1 MDSGNK
7 LDLFSSVGIT
17 IDGLLSLLQSMSLSP
32 QVKALQATI
41 GLAITLTILYKGY
54 MVWAGKSQD
63 PVRELAWDL
72 GKKAFILTIAMGY
85 GQWVNLSI
93 DAVRGIYEWAGG
105 GSAFYSQ
112 LDGLLSAF
120 YDQVITLLN
129 WASNQGGL
137 KNIGLALGSWLQAI
151 AMIIVM
157 SICFFAIVLELVFS
171 IVACSVTN
179 TFLIIVFPLAILCF
193 MFNQTKNAFT
203 QWCSMLMSNTFQLL
217 FLFMFLKA
225 SQKIIQGIYAPPP
238 QNNAEFINFLGHTFE
253 ILIMS
258 FLIVQVV
265 KVLKELAQKMGGVT
279 LDTAISG
286 AGLMQTA
293 GAALAMAPAVMK
305 SAAKLL
311 TGGGGSM
318 LKGANAL
325 TQGVGMAANLMGAKG
340 KFGMGSLAQGGVVG
354 MAANA
359 MGAAGNAIANSGMG
373 NKAKSAAKAL
383 QSRMRGE

>member
-1 MDSGNK
+1 MDSNN
-7 LDLFSSVGIT
+7 LDLFSSVGI
-17 IDGLLSLLQSMSLSP
+17 IIEAMLGYLQSMSLSP

-93 DAVRGIYEWAGG
+93 DAVKGIYEWAGG

-112 LDGLLSAF
+112 LDN
-120 YDQVITLLN
+120 LLN
-129 WASNQGGL
+129 AFFQQIQALVKWARSQSKIVPDVGAWMQ
-137 KNIGLALGSWLQAI
+137 ALL
-151 AMIIVM
+151 MIVVM
-157 SICFFAIVLELVFS
+157 SICFFAILLELVFS

-217 FLFMFLKA
+217 FLFMFLQA
-225 SQKIIQGIYAPPP
+225 SQKIIMGIYAPPTSS
-238 QNNAEFINFLGHTFE
+238 QTFINFIAYTFE
-253 ILIMS
+253 VLIMS
-258 FLIVQVV
+258 FLLVQVV

-293 GAALAMAPAVMK
+293 GAALAMSPAVMK

>member
-1 MDSGNK
+1 MDSNN
-7 LDLFSSVGIT
+7 LDLFSSVGI
-17 IDGLLSLLQSMSLSP
+17 IIEAMLGYLQSMSLSP

-93 DAVRGIYEWAGG
+93 DAVKGIYEWAGG

-112 LDGLLSAF
+112 LDNLLSAF
-120 YDQVITLLN
+120 FQQVKALVN
-129 WASNQGGL
+129 WARSQSKIVPDVGAWMQ
-137 KNIGLALGSWLQAI
+137 ALL
-151 AMIIVM
+151 MIVVM
-157 SICFFAIVLELVFS
+157 SICFFAILLELVFS

-225 SQKIIQGIYAPPP
+225 SQKIIMGIYAPPTSS
-238 QNNAEFINFLGHTFE
+238 QTFINFIAYTFE
-253 ILIMS
+253 VLIMS
-258 FLIVQVV
+258 FLLVQVV

>member
-1 MDSGNK
+1 MDSNN
-7 LDLFSSVGIT
+7 LDLFSSVGI
-17 IDGLLSLLQSMSLSP
+17 IIEAMLGYLQSMSLSP

-93 DAVRGIYEWAGG
+93 DAVKGIYEWAGG

-151 AMIIVM
+151 VMIIVM

-238 QNNAEFINFLGHTFE
+238 QNADFINFLGHTFE
-253 ILIMS
+253 ILVMS
-258 FLIVQVV
+258 FLVVQVV

>member
-1 MDSGNK
+1 MDSNN
-7 LDLFSSVGIT
+7 LDLFSSVGI
-17 IDGLLSLLQSMSLSP
+17 IIEAMLGYLQSMSLSP

-93 DAVRGIYEWAGG
+93 DAVKGIYEWAGG

-112 LDGLLSAF
+112 LDN
-120 YDQVITLLN
+120 LLN
-129 WASNQGGL
+129 AFFQQVKALVNWARSQSKIVPDVGAWMQ
-137 KNIGLALGSWLQAI
+137 ALL
-151 AMIIVM
+151 MIVVM
-157 SICFFAIVLELVFS
+157 SICFFAILLELVFS

-193 MFNQTKNAFT
+193 MFNQTKNTFT

-217 FLFMFLKA
+217 FLFMFLQA
-225 SQKIIQGIYAPPP
+225 SQKIIMGIYAPPTSS
-238 QNNAEFINFLGHTFE
+238 QTSINFIAYTFE
-253 ILIMS
+253 VLIMS
-258 FLIVQVV
+258 FLLVQVV

>member
-17 IDGLLSLLQSMSLSP
+17 IDGMLSLLQSMSLSP

-137 KNIGLALGSWLQAI
+137 RNIGLALGSWLQAI
-151 AMIIVM
+151 GMIIVM

-225 SQKIIQGIYAPPP
+225 SQKIIMGIYSPPP
-238 QNNAEFINFLGHTFE
+238 QNAEFINFLGHTFE

-258 FLIVQVV
+258 FLLVQVV

>member
-1 MDSGNK
+1 MDSNN
-7 LDLFSSVGIT
+7 LDLFSSVGI
-17 IDGLLSLLQSMSLSP
+17 IIEAMLGYLQSMSLSP

-93 DAVRGIYEWAGG
+93 DAVKGIYEWAGG

-112 LDGLLSAF
+112 LDNLLSAF
-120 YDQVITLLN
+120 FQQVKALVN
-129 WASNQGGL
+129 WARSQSKIVPDVGAWMQ
-137 KNIGLALGSWLQAI
+137 ALL
-151 AMIIVM
+151 MIVVM
-157 SICFFAIVLELVFS
+157 SICFFAILLELVFS

-217 FLFMFLKA
+217 FLFMFLQA
-225 SQKIIQGIYAPPP
+225 SQKIIMGIYAPPTSS
-238 QNNAEFINFLGHTFE
+238 QTFINFIAYTFE
-253 ILIMS
+253 VLIMS
-258 FLIVQVV
+258 FLLVQVV

>member
-1 MDSGNK
+1 MDSNN
-7 LDLFSSVGIT
+7 LDLFSSVGI
-17 IDGLLSLLQSMSLSP
+17 IIEAMLGYLQSMSLSP

-93 DAVRGIYEWAGG
+93 DAVKGIYEWAGG

-112 LDGLLSAF
+112 LDN
-120 YDQVITLLN
+120 LLN
-129 WASNQGGL
+129 AFFQQVKALVNWARSQSKIVPDVGAWMQ
-137 KNIGLALGSWLQAI
+137 ALL
-151 AMIIVM
+151 MIVVM

-217 FLFMFLKA
+217 FLFMFLQA
-225 SQKIIQGIYAPPP
+225 SQKIIMGIYAPPTSS
-238 QNNAEFINFLGHTFE
+238 QTFINFIAYTFE
-253 ILIMS
+253 VLIMS
-258 FLIVQVV
+258 FLLVQVV

>member
-1 MDSGNK
+1 MDSNN
-7 LDLFSSVGIT
+7 LDLFSSVGI
-17 IDGLLSLLQSMSLSP
+17 IIEAMLGYLQSMSLSP

-93 DAVRGIYEWAGG
+93 DAVKGIYEWAGG

-112 LDGLLSAF
+112 LDNLLSAF
-120 YDQVITLLN
+120 FQQVKALID
-129 WASNQGGL
+129 WASNQGGVF
-137 KNIGLALGSWLQAI
+137 ISDFGAWFQAI
-151 AMIIVM
+151 IMIVVM

-217 FLFMFLKA
+217 FLFMFLQV
-225 SQKIIQGIYAPPP
+225 SQKIIMGIYAPPTSS
-238 QNNAEFINFLGHTFE
+238 QSFTNFIAYTFE
-253 ILIMS
+253 VLIMS
-258 FLIVQVV
+258 FLLVQVV

>member
-1 MDSGNK
+1 MDSNN
-7 LDLFSSVGIT
+7 LDLFSSVGI
-17 IDGLLSLLQSMSLSP
+17 IIEAMLGYLQSMSLSP

-93 DAVRGIYEWAGG
+93 DAVKGIYEWAGG

-112 LDGLLSAF
+112 LDN
-120 YDQVITLLN
+120 LLN
-129 WASNQGGL
+129 AFFQQIQALVKWARSQSKIVPDVGAWMQ
-137 KNIGLALGSWLQAI
+137 ALL
-151 AMIIVM
+151 MIVVM

-217 FLFMFLKA
+217 FLFMFLQA
-225 SQKIIQGIYAPPP
+225 SQKIIMGIYAPPTSS
-238 QNNAEFINFLGHTFE
+238 QSFINFIAYTFE
-253 ILIMS
+253 VLIMS
-258 FLIVQVV
+258 FLLVQVV

>member
-1 MDSGNK
+1 MDSNN
-7 LDLFSSVGIT
+7 LDLFSSVGI
-17 IDGLLSLLQSMSLSP
+17 IIEAMLGYLQSMSLSP

-93 DAVRGIYEWAGG
+93 DAVKGIYEWAGG

-112 LDGLLSAF
+112 LDNLLSAF
-120 YDQVITLLN
+120 FQQVKALIDWARSQSKIVPDVGAWMQALL
-129 WASNQGGL
+129 
-137 KNIGLALGSWLQAI
+137 
-151 AMIIVM
+151 MIVVM
-157 SICFFAIVLELVFS
+157 SICFFAILLELVFS

-217 FLFMFLKA
+217 FLFMFLQA
-225 SQKIIQGIYAPPP
+225 SQKIIMGIYAPPTSS
-238 QNNAEFINFLGHTFE
+238 QSFINFIAYTFE
-253 ILIMS
+253 VLIMS
-258 FLIVQVV
+258 FLLVQVV

-293 GAALAMAPAVMK
+293 GAALAMSPAVMK

>member
-1 MDSGNK
+1 MDLNS
-7 LDLFSSVGIT
+7 LDLFSSVGI
-17 IDGLLSLLQSMSLSP
+17 IIEAMLGYLQSMSLSP

-93 DAVRGIYEWAGG
+93 DAVKGIYEWAGG

-112 LDGLLSAF
+112 LDN
-120 YDQVITLLN
+120 LLN
-129 WASNQGGL
+129 AFFQQVKALVNWARSQGMMVPDVGAWMQ
-137 KNIGLALGSWLQAI
+137 ALL
-151 AMIIVM
+151 MIVVM
-157 SICFFAIVLELVFS
+157 SICFFAILLELVFS

-217 FLFMFLKA
+217 FLFMFLQA
-225 SQKIIQGIYAPPP
+225 SQKIIMGIYSPPTTS
-238 QNNAEFINFLGHTFE
+238 QTSINFIAYTFE
-253 ILIMS
+253 VLIMS
-258 FLIVQVV
+258 FLLVQVV

>member
-17 IDGLLSLLQSMSLSP
+17 IDGMLSLLQSMSLSP

-63 PVRELAWDL
+63 PMRELAWDL

-93 DAVRGIYEWAGG
+93 DAVKGIYEWAGG

-151 AMIIVM
+151 GMIVVM

-225 SQKIIQGIYAPPP
+225 SQKIIMGIYSPPP
-238 QNNAEFINFLGHTFE
+238 QNAEFINFLGHTFE
-253 ILIMS
+253 ILVMS
-258 FLIVQVV
+258 FLLVQVV

>member
-151 AMIIVM
+151 GMIIVM

-238 QNNAEFINFLGHTFE
+238 QNADFINFLGHTFE
-253 ILIMS
+253 ILVMS
-258 FLIVQVV
+258 FLVVQVV

>member
-1 MDSGNK
+1 MDSNN
-7 LDLFSSVGIT
+7 LDLFSSVGI
-17 IDGLLSLLQSMSLSP
+17 IIEAMLGYLQSMSLSP

-93 DAVRGIYEWAGG
+93 DAVKGIYEWAGG

-112 LDGLLSAF
+112 LDN
-120 YDQVITLLN
+120 LLN
-129 WASNQGGL
+129 AFFQQIQALVKWARSQSKIVPDVGAWMQ
-137 KNIGLALGSWLQAI
+137 ALL
-151 AMIIVM
+151 MIVVM
-157 SICFFAIVLELVFS
+157 SICFFAILLELVFS

-217 FLFMFLKA
+217 FLFMFLQA
-225 SQKIIQGIYAPPP
+225 SQKIIMGIYAPPTSS
-238 QNNAEFINFLGHTFE
+238 QTFINFIAYTFE
-253 ILIMS
+253 VLIMS
-258 FLIVQVV
+258 FLLVQVV

>member
-1 MDSGNK
+1 MDSNN
-7 LDLFSSVGIT
+7 LDLFSSVGI
-17 IDGLLSLLQSMSLSP
+17 IIEAMLGYLQSMSLSP

-93 DAVRGIYEWAGG
+93 DAVKGIYEWAGG

-112 LDGLLSAF
+112 LDN
-120 YDQVITLLN
+120 LLN
-129 WASNQGGL
+129 AFFQQIQALVKWARSQSKIVPDVGAWMQ
-137 KNIGLALGSWLQAI
+137 ALL
-151 AMIIVM
+151 MIVVM
-157 SICFFAIVLELVFS
+157 SICFFAILLELVFS

-217 FLFMFLKA
+217 FLFMFLQA
-225 SQKIIQGIYAPPP
+225 SQKIIMGIYAPPTSS
-238 QNNAEFINFLGHTFE
+238 QSFINFIAYTFE
-253 ILIMS
+253 VLIMS
-258 FLIVQVV
+258 FLLVQVV

-293 GAALAMAPAVMK
+293 GAALAMSPAVMK

>member
-1 MDSGNK
+1 MDSNS
-7 LDLFSSVGIT
+7 LDLFSSVGI
-17 IDGLLSLLQSMSLSP
+17 IIEAMLGYLQSMSLSP

-93 DAVRGIYEWAGG
+93 DAVKGIYEWAGG

-112 LDGLLSAF
+112 LDNLLSAF
-120 YDQVITLLN
+120 YDQVTALLK
-129 WASNQGGL
+129 WAQGQGGITEPGIA
-137 KNIGLALGSWLQAI
+137 IGAWLQAI

-157 SICFFAIVLELVFS
+157 SISFFAIVLELIFS

-217 FLFMFLKA
+217 FLFMFLQA
-225 SQKIIQGIYAPPP
+225 SQKIIRGIYAPPA
-238 QNNAEFINFLGHTFE
+238 QNADFINFLGHTFE
-253 ILIMS
+253 ILVMS
-258 FLIVQVV
+258 FLLVQVV

-293 GAALAMAPAVMK
+293 GAALAMSPAVMK

-318 LKGANAL
+318 FKGANAL

>member
-1 MDSGNK
+1 MDSNN
-7 LDLFSSVGIT
+7 LDLFSSVGI
-17 IDGLLSLLQSMSLSP
+17 IIEAMLGYLQSMSLSP

-93 DAVRGIYEWAGG
+93 DAVKGIYEWAGG

-112 LDGLLSAF
+112 LDN
-120 YDQVITLLN
+120 LLN
-129 WASNQGGL
+129 AFFQQIQALVKWARSQSKIVPDVGAWMQ
-137 KNIGLALGSWLQAI
+137 ALL
-151 AMIIVM
+151 MIVVM
-157 SICFFAIVLELVFS
+157 SICFFAILLELVFS

-217 FLFMFLKA
+217 FLFMFLQA
-225 SQKIIQGIYAPPP
+225 SQKIIMGIYAPPTSS
-238 QNNAEFINFLGHTFE
+238 QSFINFIAYTFE
-253 ILIMS
+253 VLIMS
-258 FLIVQVV
+258 FLLVQVV

>member
-1 MDSGNK
+1 MDENLK
-7 LDLFSSVGIT
+7 LDLFSSVGI
-17 IDGLLSLLQSMSLSP
+17 IVDGLLRLLQSMSLSP
-32 QVKALQATI
+32 QVKALQTTI
-41 GLAITLTILYKGY
+41 GIAITLTILYKGY

-105 GSAFYSQ
+105 GGAFYSE
-112 LDGLLSAF
+112 LDSLLSTF
-120 YDQVITLLN
+120 YGQVIMLLD
-129 WASNQGGL
+129 WAQNRDGIAG
-137 KNIGLALGSWLQAI
+137 KIAGFLQALLLI
-151 AMIIVM
+151 VVM
-157 SICFFAIVLELVFS
+157 SICFFAIALELIFS

-225 SQKIIQGIYAPPP
+225 SQKIIQGIYSPPKDGG
-238 QNNAEFINFLGHTFE
+238 FINFLGHTFE

-286 AGLMQTA
+286 AGLMSAA
-293 GAALAMAPAVMK
+293 GRAAAMAPAAIGG
-305 SAAKLL
+305 AAKLAA
-311 TGGGGSM
+311 GAGGSA

-340 KFGMGSLAQGGVVG
+340 RFGMGALAQGGVG
-354 MAANA
+354 GIAANA
-359 MGAAGNAIANSGMG
+359 MSNAGNAIANSGAA
-373 NKAKSAAKAL
+373 NKMKSAAKAL

>member
-7 LDLFSSVGIT
+7 LDLFSSVGI
-17 IDGLLSLLQSMSLSP
+17 IIEAMLGYLQSMSLSP

-93 DAVRGIYEWAGG
+93 DAVKGIYEWAGG

-137 KNIGLALGSWLQAI
+137 KNIGLAIGSWLQAI
-151 AMIIVM
+151 GMIVVM

-217 FLFMFLKA
+217 FLFMFLQA
-225 SQKIIQGIYAPPP
+225 SQKIIMGIYAPPTSS
-238 QNNAEFINFLGHTFE
+238 QTSINFIAYTFE
-253 ILIMS
+253 VLIMS
-258 FLIVQVV
+258 FLLVQVV

>member
-1 MDSGNK
+1 MEANK
-7 LDLFSSVGIT
+7 LDLFSSVGIV
-17 IDGLLSLLQSMSLSP
+17 IDGLLRLLQSMSLSP

-41 GLAITLTILYKGY
+41 GIAITLTILYKGY

-105 GSAFYSQ
+105 GSSFYAEM
-112 LDGLLSAF
+112 DNLLSAF
-120 YDQVITLLN
+120 YTQVKTLLA
-129 WASNQGGL
+129 WAQGQDG
-137 KNIGLALGSWLQAI
+137 ISGRIAGFLQALLLI
-151 AMIIVM
+151 VVM
-157 SICFFAIVLELVFS
+157 SICFFAIALELIFS

-225 SQKIIQGIYAPPP
+225 SSKIIEGIYSSPKDGD
-238 QNNAEFINFLGHTFE
+238 FINFLAHTFE
-253 ILIMS
+253 ILVMS
-258 FLIVQVV
+258 FLVVQVV

-286 AGLMQTA
+286 AGLMQSA
-293 GAALAMAPAVMK
+293 GAALAMAP
-305 SAAKLL
+305 SAMGAGAKMAA
-311 TGGGGSM
+311 GAGGSM

-340 KFGMGSLAQGGVVG
+340 RFGMGSLAQNGVGG

-359 MGAAGNAIANSGMG
+359 MSAAGNAIGNSGAA
-373 NKAKSAAKAL
+373 NKMKSAAKAL

>member
-17 IDGLLSLLQSMSLSP
+17 IDGMLSLLQSMSLSP

-151 AMIIVM
+151 GMIIVM

-225 SQKIIQGIYAPPP
+225 SQKIIMGIYSPPP
-238 QNNAEFINFLGHTFE
+238 QNAEFINFLGHTFE

-258 FLIVQVV
+258 FLLVQVV

-293 GAALAMAPAVMK
+293 GAALAMSPAVMK

-318 LKGANAL
+318 LKRANAL

>member
-1 MDSGNK
+1 MDSNN
-7 LDLFSSVGIT
+7 LDLFSSVGI
-17 IDGLLSLLQSMSLSP
+17 IIEAMLGYLQSMSLSP

-93 DAVRGIYEWAGG
+93 DAVKGIYEWAGG

-112 LDGLLSAF
+112 LDN
-120 YDQVITLLN
+120 LLN
-129 WASNQGGL
+129 AFFQQIQALVKWARSQSKIVPDVGAWMQ
-137 KNIGLALGSWLQAI
+137 ALL
-151 AMIIVM
+151 MIVVM
-157 SICFFAIVLELVFS
+157 SICFFAILLELVFS

-217 FLFMFLKA
+217 FLFMFLQA
-225 SQKIIQGIYAPPP
+225 SQKIIMGIYAPPTSS
-238 QNNAEFINFLGHTFE
+238 QTFINFIAYTFE
-253 ILIMS
+253 VLIMS
-258 FLIVQVV
+258 FLLVQVV

-311 TGGGGSM
+311 AGGGGSM